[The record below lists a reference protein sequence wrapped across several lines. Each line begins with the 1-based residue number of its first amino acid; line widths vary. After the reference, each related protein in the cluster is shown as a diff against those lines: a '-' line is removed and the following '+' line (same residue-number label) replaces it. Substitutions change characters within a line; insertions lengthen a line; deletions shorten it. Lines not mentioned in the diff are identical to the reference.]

1 MLTAGLA
8 HWEETAERIRDPLAE
23 RGIRVEHLS
32 VTESV
37 TDLTGQTALPEV
49 DVGLFFPG
57 RIPEGGVLTAI
68 QDVPWVNG
76 REAILRSRSKAET
89 IARLSAA
96 DVPVPDTTVV
106 SNPADRS
113 AVAAAFERIG
123 APVVLKPNSTTRG
136 LGVLKVDDP
145 DSLFGVADYL
155 ELIHEFPVTRDRT
168 YLLQDYLPEA
178 RDLRVMVM
186 DGEVVGAVERSLPAD
201 ARSAGRWKH
210 NVHAGA
216 EATGIEP
223 EPAVRE
229 MAERVADVM
238 EIPLLGVDVLQTPDR
253 TVVSETNARPT
264 IDDASKY
271 DEGFYDRLASLLRE
285 TAAGET

>member
-8 HWEETAERIRDPLAE
+8 HWEETAERIRDPLDE

-37 TDLTGQTALPEV
+37 TDLTGQTDLPEV

-57 RIPEGGVLTAI
+57 RIPEGGVLTAL
-68 QDVPWVNG
+68 QDIPWVNG

-96 DVPVPDTTVV
+96 NVPVPDTTVV

-113 AVAAAFERIG
+113 AVAAAFDRIG

-168 YLLQDYLPEA
+168 YLLQKYLPEA

-186 DGEVVGAVERSLPAD
+186 EGEVVGAVERSLPAE
-201 ARSAGRWKH
+201 ARSDGRWKH

-216 EATGIEP
+216 EATGIDPDP
-223 EPAVRE
+223 EIRAL
-229 MAERVADVM
+229 AERVADVM

-271 DEGFYDRLASLLRE
+271 DEGFYDRFASLLRE
-285 TAAGET
+285 TATGGT